1 VALALSGA
9 SCKGESTKS
18 EADEDPPA
26 NAKGPAAKG
35 SAPSNDADAP
45 PELKDFGEGEV
56 EAIRR
61 FSEEK
66 LRELGQGTRER
77 GTTVSLRVYEHSA
90 LAWASVVAHHKEH
103 ARRFGKRELAA
114 GPDLGADSFRKPM
127 GETFD
132 VTCAVLG
139 DDIACLSASAR
150 HTEDWVR
157 NDQKLLSIVRDRL
170 KER

>member
-1 VALALSGA
+1 MACFDGSSQLLIA
-9 SCKGESTKS
+9 
-18 EADEDPPA
+18 
-26 NAKGPAAKG
+26 PAA
-35 SAPSNDADAP
+35 
-45 PELKDFGEGEV
+45 
-56 EAIRR
+56 
-61 FSEEK
+61 
-66 LRELGQGTRER
+66 LRGICVWHARER